1 LGTLRPSTGSALSLA
16 QRARWGREGLVE
28 RPAVPVRFSLPRHLL
43 LVELTHVRLVD
54 QVHGSPFD
62 AQEREVLEL
71 TRKVTNLALIFVFLA
86 VVSCMQEMQ
95 QGRTTDALW
104 WLMVSLAMP
113 YCGYYGAKNK
123 DRNLLCMFYSINLA
137 IAIMYVLTV
146 LLIFVFIQ
154 AIDPAVQECHDHQ
167 SEGTFEEDVRLA
179 DPEADQSNGR
189 GGGANEGQQMNQQQ
203 CDYWE
208 TAQTHKADMYMQV
221 IIYSCQIFLNCSAFS
236 NGKRLATLPYFGAA
250 VGAERYGDPYRSAT
264 VAERAAQRQRL
275 RERAQQRRQQN
286 VVHAQVIQAVAVPV
300 IVPPPTHPQL
310 RPGEVQAGAVF
321 EVETTQNPAMG
332 TPVGTGSGG
341 GGGGTPLMGTVVM
354 GEPVFDDVEDPECP
368 TSQSPAA
375 RRLAASHA
383 TRF

>member
-179 DPEADQSNGR
+179 DPEADQSNDR

-250 VGAERYGDPYRSAT
+250 VGAERYGDP

>member
-1 LGTLRPSTGSALSLA
+1 MAGWLGTLRPSTGSALSLA
-16 QRARWGREGLVE
+16 QLARWGREGLVE

-250 VGAERYGDPYRSAT
+250 VGAERYGDP

>member
-1 LGTLRPSTGSALSLA
+1 LAGWLGTLRPSTGSALSLA

-179 DPEADQSNGR
+179 DPEADQSNDR

-250 VGAERYGDPYRSAT
+250 VGAERYGDP

>member
-250 VGAERYGDPYRSAT
+250 VGAERYGDP

>member
-1 LGTLRPSTGSALSLA
+1 M
-16 QRARWGREGLVE
+16 
-28 RPAVPVRFSLPRHLL
+28 
-43 LVELTHVRLVD
+43 
-54 QVHGSPFD
+54 HGSPFD

-179 DPEADQSNGR
+179 DPEADQSNDR

-250 VGAERYGDPYRSAT
+250 VGAERYGDP